1 MLLGLKAKLAAVGLF
16 LVSLSALI
24 LRLTYLKNKADR
36 LERVTD
42 TLKARH
48 NAEQVRKKV
57 IKKEKERLVSRRA
70 EIVKEIEKDD
80 KEFKGIDNLSNP
92 NDF

>member
-1 MLLGLKAKLAAVGLF
+1 MLLGLKAKLASVGLF

-24 LRLTYLKNKADR
+24 LRLKYLKNKSDR
-36 LERVTD
+36 LERVAD

-80 KEFKGIDNLSNP
+80 KDFKGVDNLSNP